1 MMRVLVT
8 GASGF
13 VGQHLVRVLRGR
25 GDEVSAWGL
34 AGAGEGFAAVDMR
47 EAAVVRA
54 QDLGGVDAVIHLAG
68 LAEVSGSFDRPA
80 EYVCTNP
87 VMQVNL
93 MEALLA
99 QRSSAT
105 VLVVSS
111 GAVYAGGGEPLTELS
126 PVRASNPYVV
136 SKLTQELLAAYYAE
150 RGLRVI
156 VARPFN
162 HVGPGQQPG
171 FLVADLA
178 SRLAALEH
186 EGGGTLTVGN
196 LETVRDYS
204 DVRDVAAAYAQLIT
218 DGRPGETYNVCSGV
232 SRSGREIL
240 AGLLALS
247 SVPVTLAED
256 AGLYRPT
263 DTLEV
268 RASNAK
274 LCSHTRWR
282 PAIPLEVTL
291 SDTLEYWRAR
301 VSSVPAG
308 TSRSGV

>member
-1 MMRVLVT
+1 MNVLVT

-111 GAVYAGGGEPLTELS
+111 GAVYAGGGELLTELS

-136 SKLTQELLAAYYAE
+136 SKLTQELLASYYTE

-162 HVGPGQQPG
+162 HAGPGQQPG
-171 FLVADLA
+171 FLVADIA
-178 SRLAALEH
+178 SRLARLER
-186 EGGGTLTVGN
+186 EGGGALTTGN
-196 LETVRDYS
+196 LQTLRDYS

-218 DGRPGETYNVCSGV
+218 DGWPGETYNVCSGV

-240 AGLLALS
+240 EGLLGLV
-247 SVPVTLAED
+247 SVPVTLGDD

-268 RASNAK
+268 RASNQK

-301 VSSVPAG
+301 VQGSPAG
-308 TSRSGV
+308 GDRSPR